1 MCGQSC
7 GATGDPTARPLL
19 MAATQVLLDIRYYC
33 QILYCVSLQHV
44 DIKHNIGQ
52 QKCCFP
58 ALCVRRGVHSPCL
71 SVAGTAS
78 LNSGNILW
86 PRGWRMIN
94 GHFSHPPASLV
105 QTGITGSILIIIII
119 ASHYHYQTRW
129 TVPGPRRRS
138 SSRRRLRPR
147 RGPWWWCRPSSE
159 CPWCS
164 PSASSSPSPSHTSG
178 QLLARS
184 YNYHLCNGL
193 VNGSTPRLFYGWS
206 EVETAIK

>member
-58 ALCVRRGVHSPCL
+58 SLCVRRGVHSPCL

-105 QTGITGSILIIIII
+105 QTGRTGSILVIIIII
-119 ASHYHYQTRW
+119 TSHYHYHQSLSLPDE
-129 TVPGPRRRS
+129 VDCPRPEAPQQQQEEAAAPA
-138 SSRRRLRPR
+138 RPVVVVSAILGVSVVLTLGLLLTLALTHVR
-147 RGPWWWCRPSSE
+147 
-159 CPWCS
+159 
-164 PSASSSPSPSHTSG
+164 SASC
-178 QLLARS
+178 QIL
-184 YNYHLCNGL
+184 
-193 VNGSTPRLFYGWS
+193 
-206 EVETAIK
+206 